1 MEMIY
6 DCENGEDKNRVLK
19 ILWSGLDE
27 LNFFFKLKKLE
38 DDVSEYFLDLGI
50 GKTNKWKT

>member
-1 MEMIY
+1 MIY
-6 DCENGEDKNRVLK
+6 DCENGEDKNKFWRFYEVGWMSK
-19 ILWSGLDE
+19 
-27 LNFFFKLKKLE
+27 FFKQKLE